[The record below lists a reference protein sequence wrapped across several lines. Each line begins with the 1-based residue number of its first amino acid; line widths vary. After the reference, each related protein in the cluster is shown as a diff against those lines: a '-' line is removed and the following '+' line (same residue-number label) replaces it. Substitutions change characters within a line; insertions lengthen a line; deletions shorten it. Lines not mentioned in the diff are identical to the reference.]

1 MKEGPAAVSGSFF
14 KISCTRKARLG
25 KPQRM
30 SVCPVA
36 SHTRTPVG
44 IGIIAAFPGR
54 A

>member
-1 MKEGPAAVSGSFF
+1 
-14 KISCTRKARLG
+14 
-25 KPQRM
+25 M
-30 SVCPVA
+30 SVCPIA